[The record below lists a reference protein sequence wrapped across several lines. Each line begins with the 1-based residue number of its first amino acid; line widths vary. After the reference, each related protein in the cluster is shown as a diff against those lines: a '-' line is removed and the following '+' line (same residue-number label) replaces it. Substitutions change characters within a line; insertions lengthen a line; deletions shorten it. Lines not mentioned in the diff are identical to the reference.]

1 MFRLVKR
8 LNGNTHC
15 ENVKL
20 RVGTPFDIRFGD
32 ALSCVNGVIAPPAVS
47 SSPDYISMLD
57 LQKASSSYIDCMVVT
72 EDMVFLVEYQGATPP
87 VMGMTVA
94 IANSGNKRDRVS
106 FNANGKGTIIG
117 ISDNKELVYV
127 VFRK

>member
-20 RVGTPFDIRFGD
+20 KVGVPFDIRIGD
-32 ALSCVNGVIAPPAVS
+32 ALSCVDGVIEPPAVA

-87 VMGMTVA
+87 VMGMTVG
-94 IANSGNKRDRVS
+94 IANNGNRRDYVS